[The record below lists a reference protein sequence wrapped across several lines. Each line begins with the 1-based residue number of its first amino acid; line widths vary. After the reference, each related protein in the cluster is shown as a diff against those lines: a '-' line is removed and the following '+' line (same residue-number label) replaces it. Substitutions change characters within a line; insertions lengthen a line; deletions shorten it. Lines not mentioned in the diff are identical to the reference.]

1 MCILNEKSVQPP
13 RGGERVRPRNHKLHL
28 DGLSAASINTQRN
41 RAAHDGIIA
50 AVANLES
57 LDSCSSHLMST
68 NKKTARSRRV
78 FFKAAEGPLPTP
90 TIPVF
95 KNDIDVG
102 DNLMI
107 MNIAPAA
114 LTTNCAE
121 LIAGDRITK
130 INGQAMK
137 TKAEVQAALKSQL
150 GSEIKVE
157 LLRRQFTKPL
167 TAERA
172 KKIGLSRLDGFT
184 YFLLTCVKESTDPVS
199 SFGFTLKLLKNRA
212 HVIALDPKGIASIY
226 FCIGDALLDLDGT
239 PIPFNDIEF
248 VRGYTQKFNKNNRF
262 TVVIERPLSQQALF
276 MYNMLF
282 KLMLPQES
290 DVEMGPDAVLIGKE
304 AANMHRMVFRRLK
317 PRSVYGPRVDKRE
330 PTLKTLDVSDKA
342 KNIRVASS
350 AMELK
355 IASDIEDEDELKP
368 VDRKSHAMFDDF

>member
-1 MCILNEKSVQPP
+1 
-13 RGGERVRPRNHKLHL
+13 
-28 DGLSAASINTQRN
+28 
-41 RAAHDGIIA
+41 
-50 AVANLES
+50 
-57 LDSCSSHLMST
+57 
-68 NKKTARSRRV
+68 
-78 FFKAAEGPLPTP
+78 
-90 TIPVF
+90 
-95 KNDIDVG
+95 
-102 DNLMI
+102 MI
-107 MNIAPAA
+107 MNIVPAA
-114 LTTNCAE
+114 VTTNCAE

-130 INGQAMK
+130 VNGQQVK
-137 TKAEVQAALKSQL
+137 TKAEVLAALKPLVGGPELEANIGTLVVSILIQQYSNVIHRL
-150 GSEIKVE
+150 PFLTKIWKVEIYSFTQMLSIGLHHEKSGTKIKVE

-167 TAERA
+167 SAERA
-172 KKIGLSRLDGFT
+172 KKIGLARLDGFT
-184 YFLLTCVKESTDPVS
+184 YFLLTCETSDPVS

-212 HVIALDPKGIASIY
+212 HVIALDPKGIASNY
-226 FCIGDALLDLDGT
+226 FCIGDALLDLDGV

-248 VRGYTQKFNKNNRF
+248 VRGYTQKFNKNNKF
-262 TVVIERPLSQQALF
+262 TVAIERPLGNQALF

-317 PRSVYGPRVDKRE
+317 PRSVYGPRVAPRNE
-330 PTLKTLDVSDKA
+330 PTLRTVDVSEKA

>member
-1 MCILNEKSVQPP
+1 MARPVKKGA
-13 RGGERVRPRNHKLHL
+13 GGPITLL
-28 DGLSAASINTQRN
+28 PDIPY
-41 RAAHDGIIA
+41 
-50 AVANLES
+50 
-57 LDSCSSHLMST
+57 
-68 NKKTARSRRV
+68 KKTEATFRMN
-78 FFKAAEGPLPTP
+78 KE
-90 TIPVF
+90 
-95 KNDIDVG
+95 NDIDVG

-107 MNIAPAA
+107 MNIASSAVG
-114 LTTNCAE
+114 TTCAE

-130 INGQAMK
+130 INGQPVK
-137 TKAEVQAALKSQL
+137 TKAEAVAALKSAL
-150 GSEIKVE
+150 GSDIKVE

-167 TAERA
+167 TLDRA

-184 YFLLTCVKESTDPVS
+184 YFLLTCVKESSDPVS

-226 FCIGDALLDLDGT
+226 FCIGDALLDLDGI

-276 MYNMLF
+276 TYNMLF

-317 PRSVYGPRVDKRE
+317 PKSVYGPRADKRGAE
-330 PTLKTLDVSDKA
+330 PTLKTLDVSDRA

-355 IASDIEDEDELKP
+355 IASDIDDEDELKP
-368 VDRKSHAMFDDF
+368 VDRKSHALFDDF

>member
-1 MCILNEKSVQPP
+1 IFLGTVTHHSRSIMAKKGPGLGPIAILPDIP
-13 RGGERVRPRNHKLHL
+13 Y
-28 DGLSAASINTQRN
+28 
-41 RAAHDGIIA
+41 
-50 AVANLES
+50 
-57 LDSCSSHLMST
+57 
-68 NKKTARSRRV
+68 KK
-78 FFKAAEGPLPTP
+78 AEATFRM
-90 TIPVF
+90 T
-95 KNDIDVG
+95 KENDIDVG
-102 DNLMI
+102 DNMMI
-107 MNIAPAA
+107 MSIQASAAP
-114 LTTNCAE
+114 NCAE

-130 INGQAMK
+130 VNGQPVK
-137 TKAEVQAALKSQL
+137 NKAECVAALRAAL
-150 GSEIKVE
+150 GNDIRVE
-157 LLRRQFTKPL
+157 LLRRQHTKPL
-167 TAERA
+167 TPDRA
-172 KKIGLSRLDGFT
+172 KKINLQRLEGFT
-184 YFLLTCVKESTDPVS
+184 YFLITCVKESTDPVS

-248 VRGYTQKFNKNNRF
+248 VRGYTQKFNKNGRF
-262 TVVIERPLSQQALF
+262 TVVIERPISKEALF

-317 PRSVYGPRVDKRE
+317 PRSVYGTKPLPKYD
-330 PTLKTLDVSDKA
+330 PTTRTMDVSEKA

-368 VDRKSHAMFDDF
+368 VDRKSHAKDFTFDDF

>member
-1 MCILNEKSVQPP
+1 MATARPVKKGPSGPINILPDIP
-13 RGGERVRPRNHKLHL
+13 Y
-28 DGLSAASINTQRN
+28 
-41 RAAHDGIIA
+41 
-50 AVANLES
+50 
-57 LDSCSSHLMST
+57 
-68 NKKTARSRRV
+68 KKTEAT
-78 FFKAAEGPLPTP
+78 FKMNKE
-90 TIPVF
+90 
-95 KNDIDVG
+95 NDIEVG
-102 DNLMI
+102 DNMMI
-107 MNIAPAA
+107 MNIAPSAFF
-114 LTTNCAE
+114 TNCAE

-130 INGQAMK
+130 INAMPVK
-137 TKAEVQAALKSQL
+137 TKAEAVAALKGCV
-150 GSEIKVE
+150 GSDVRVE
-157 LLRRQFTKPL
+157 LLRRQFTSPV

-172 KKIGLSRLDGFT
+172 KKIGLTRLDGFT

-262 TVVIERPLSQQALF
+262 TVVIERPLGTQALF

-317 PRSVYGPRVDKRE
+317 PRSVYGPRAANAPRNE
-330 PTLKTLDVSDKA
+330 PTLKTLDVSEKA